1 MQLLIKRYNL
11 LPRDLGKPVMKG
23 DLSENPLRRA
33 VSTAIKSGYQLNQ
46 EAFDFLKGL
55 AQTVDPER
63 LIKSVVLEMEKLE
76 ERPTFIDSNI
86 LEGEARKML
95 RSRQEKVA
103 ATTTETGKVVFH
115 PYAKDIDADL
125 RVIEDP
131 TAEVQSTG
139 TLEDYVEY
147 FRDRYR
153 RMSRLLTQRMD
164 VESAIPLSEALRFS
178 KGKSAKIICMIS
190 GKRETRRGIILTVED
205 LEDTATVYVPA
216 DQRGAV
222 IEKAKALMLD
232 QVVCI
237 SVIKGRN
244 ALLIAEDVL
253 FPDIPSRKP
262 RKASIPVYA
271 ALISDL
277 HVGSKMFMKNE
288 FERFI
293 RWLKGKLGGEG
304 ASQIASHVK
313 YLIIAGD
320 VVDGVGIYPQQMD
333 ELYIKDLY
341 KQYET
346 AAEILQD
353 VPDYIEI
360 IVIPGNHDA
369 SRRALP
375 QPAIERGYAEPMYEG
390 RKIYSLGDPSMIS
403 LHGVNMLLYHGRSLD
418 DVISL
423 VPNMSFKEPDKAMTF
438 LLRSRHLVPT
448 YGARTTIAP
457 EKKDHMI
464 IENIPDVFHA
474 GHVHMM
480 SYSGYRGVLVVNS
493 GAWQD
498 QTEYQR
504 EMGHMPNPCISP
516 IVNLETLEVMPI
528 DFRTL
533 S

>member
-1 MQLLIKRYNL
+1 MQLLIKKYNT
-11 LPRDLGKPVMKG
+11 LPREPRETG
-23 DLSENPLRRA
+23 DDRSLSKNPLRRA
-33 VSTAIKSGYQLNQ
+33 VSAAIKAGYQLNQ
-46 EAFDFLKGL
+46 EAFAFLMGL
-55 AQTVDPER
+55 PQTVDPEK
-63 LIKSVVLEMEKLE
+63 LIKSVVLEMESLQ
-76 ERPTFIDSNI
+76 ERPLFIDSSI
-86 LEGEARKML
+86 LESEARKVLDSGQKQMTP
-95 RSRQEKVA
+95 
-103 ATTTETGKVVFH
+103 TTTQTSKIVFH
-115 PYAKDIDADL
+115 PYAKDVEADL
-125 RVIEDP
+125 RVIKDP
-131 TAEVQSTG
+131 TAEVRSTG

-153 RMSRLLTQRMD
+153 RMSRLLARRMD
-164 VESAIPLSEALRFS
+164 VKTVTPLSEALKSS
-178 KGKSAKIICMIS
+178 KGESARIICMVS

-216 DQRGAV
+216 DQKGTV

-232 QVVCI
+232 QVICL

-244 ALLIAEDVL
+244 DLLIAEDVL
-253 FPDIPSRKP
+253 FPDIPRRKG
-262 RKASIPVYA
+262 RRASIPVYA

-277 HVGSKMFMKNE
+277 HVGSKMFMQSE

-293 RWLKGKLGGEG
+293 RWLKGEFGGEG
-304 ASQIASHVK
+304 AKRVASHVK

-341 KQYET
+341 KQYEA
-346 AAEILQD
+346 AAELLQD

-375 QPAIERGYAEPMYEG
+375 QPAIERAYAEPMYEG
-390 RKIYSLGDPSMIS
+390 RKIYSLGDPLTIC
-403 LHGVNMLLYHGRSLD
+403 LHGVNILLYHGRSLD

-423 VPNMSFKEPDKAMTF
+423 VPNMSFQEPERAMTF
-438 LLRSRHLVPT
+438 LLRCRHLAPT

-464 IENIPDVFHA
+464 IEDPPDVLHA

-480 SYSGYRGVLVVNS
+480 GYSTYRGVLAVNS

-504 EMGHMPNPCISP
+504 EMGHTPNPCIAP
-516 IVNLETLEVMPI
+516 VVNLETLEVMPL